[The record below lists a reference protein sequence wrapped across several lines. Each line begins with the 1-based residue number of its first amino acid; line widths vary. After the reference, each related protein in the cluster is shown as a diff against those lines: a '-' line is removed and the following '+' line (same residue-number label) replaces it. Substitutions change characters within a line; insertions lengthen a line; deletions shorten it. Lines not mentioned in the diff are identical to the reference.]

1 MKKGIKSGL
10 FITVALSAAL
20 ISGCSAGNRVVNYG
34 KAQEEPVMITFFGN
48 KYETENVIV
57 IEEIITGFM
66 KENPD
71 VRVSYESL
79 KGTEYYDA
87 LCRRMAAGKGD
98 DIFMVNHDTV
108 LELRDKGQLADLS
121 GVSTLSNYTDIMLS
135 QMGDD
140 GKIYWLPT
148 TVSVFGLY
156 CNMDLLKEHKQKIP
170 ENLGEWEDTCGY
182 FLSQG
187 MTPVIANND
196 ISLKT
201 LAIGR
206 GFYDVYQEKRQMEVF
221 ERLNR
226 GQEPISRYLGP
237 GFSLAEE
244 LITRGYVDA
253 GKSLTTMKT
262 SDDLEEFVR
271 GESPFMLTGAWAA
284 GRVKGMEPDFKFQ
297 VVPYPVLDEGNLVV
311 INADTR
317 LSINADSEYPE
328 AAARFVEYFT
338 RPENIQKFA
347 DQQSSLSPLKNGAP
361 SSVKEIEP
369 LISCY
374 QEGRTVIGTD
384 GFLELPIWNLTA
396 EVSRKLLS
404 GEPLEAVMDWMDK
417 QGITEGGTP

>member
-1 MKKGIKSGL
+1 
-10 FITVALSAAL
+10 
-20 ISGCSAGNRVVNYG
+20 
-34 KAQEEPVMITFFGN
+34 
-48 KYETENVIV
+48 VIV

-226 GQEPISRYLGP
+226 GQEHISRYLGP

>member
-1 MKKGIKSGL
+1 
-10 FITVALSAAL
+10 
-20 ISGCSAGNRVVNYG
+20 
-34 KAQEEPVMITFFGN
+34 
-48 KYETENVIV
+48 
-57 IEEIITGFM
+57 
-66 KENPD
+66 
-71 VRVSYESL
+71 
-79 KGTEYYDA
+79 
-87 LCRRMAAGKGD
+87 
-98 DIFMVNHDTV
+98 
-108 LELRDKGQLADLS
+108 
-121 GVSTLSNYTDIMLS
+121 
-135 QMGDD
+135 
-140 GKIYWLPT
+140 
-148 TVSVFGLY
+148 
-156 CNMDLLKEHKQKIP
+156 MDLLKEHKQKIP

-221 ERLNR
+221 ERLNI

>member
-20 ISGCSAGNRVVNYG
+20 ISGCGAGNRVVNYG

-226 GQEPISRYLGP
+226 GQEHISRYLGP